1 VTIGVDRSRNLNTGQ
16 GWTERPNLAPGAD
29 PNPVLGGPDRYADVS
44 AFELQPA
51 GFLGNLGRNTLIGP
65 GMATF
70 DLTLAKH
77 FPLGFGS
84 SNAELRI
91 AFFNLFNKANYG
103 SPNTEAFAST
113 DGPNPEFGRINSTST
128 TPRQGQIVLKVTF

>member
-1 VTIGVDRSRNLNTGQ
+1 
-16 GWTERPNLAPGAD
+16 
-29 PNPVLGGPDRYADVS
+29 VLGGPDQYADVN

-70 DLTLAKH
+70 DLTMTKH
-77 FPLGFGS
+77 FPLGWGDS
-84 SNAELRI
+84 SAELRV

-103 SPNTEAFAST
+103 SPNTVAFTSV